1 MKYEFVEAA
10 VPPHA
15 PPPEV
20 ERRVVKTSNVITG
33 QSDKMRAT
41 HILWYNRGYGH
52 NTGAD
57 KKNAL
62 KIIKLFTQVWHI
74 KPEEVIN
81 YLEVIKEK

>member
-1 MKYEFVEAA
+1 MSIFDDYEKRMRPEPVR
-10 VPPHA
+10 PP
-15 PPPEV
+15 V
-20 ERRVVKTSNVITG
+20 VIKRVITNKNVITG

-52 NTGAD
+52 NKGAD

-74 KPEEVIN
+74 KAEEVIN
-81 YLEVIKEK
+81 YLK

>member
-1 MKYEFVEAA
+1 MKYEFVEVA

-20 ERRVVKTSNVITG
+20 ERRVVKSSNVITG

-41 HILWYNRGYGH
+41 KILWYGHGYGH
-52 NTGAD
+52 NKGAD

-62 KIIKLFTQVWHI
+62 LMIKLFTDIWHI
-74 KPEEVIN
+74 LPA
-81 YLEVIKEK
+81 EVIKLFEVSEQ